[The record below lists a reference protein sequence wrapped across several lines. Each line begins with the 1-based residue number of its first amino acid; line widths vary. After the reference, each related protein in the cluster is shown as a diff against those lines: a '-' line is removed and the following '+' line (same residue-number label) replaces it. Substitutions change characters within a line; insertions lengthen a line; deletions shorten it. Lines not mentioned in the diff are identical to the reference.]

1 MREKYM
7 PKKGETKANAKPAS
21 KAKRAYN
28 RKTQDNRVKRNQARR
43 VAEKEGRVKK
53 GDGKEI
59 DHKKPLRNGGSNA
72 KSNQRVVSSKTNKAK
87 NGSFKGMTRKG
98 KRS

>member
-1 MREKYM
+1 M
-7 PKKGETKANAKPAS
+7 PKKGETSSTAS
-21 KAKRAYN
+21 ARSKQQRAYN
-28 RKTQDNRVKRNQARR
+28 STDKAKKERAARNKARNQAIKKGK
-43 VAEKEGRVKK
+43 VSK
-53 GDGKEI
+53 GDGKDI

>member
-1 MREKYM
+1 M
-7 PKKGETKANAKPAS
+7 PKKGDTKANAKPAS

-28 RKTQDNRVKRNQARR
+28 KKTQNKRVMRNQARR

-72 KSNQRVVSSKTNKAK
+72 KSNQRVISAKANKAK

-98 KRS
+98 KRA